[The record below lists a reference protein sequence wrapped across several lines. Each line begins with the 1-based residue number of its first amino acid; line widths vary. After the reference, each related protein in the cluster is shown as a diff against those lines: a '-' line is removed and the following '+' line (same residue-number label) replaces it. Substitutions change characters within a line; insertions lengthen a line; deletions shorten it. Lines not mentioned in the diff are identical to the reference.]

1 MRACPEAA
9 AELLISLMLDTETII
24 IDQLLMRFEP
34 TAVPKEVAT
43 IAPRVFCEERSAIAR
58 PRASV
63 TPAFSRPFTSNAR
76 LKMKRRID
84 HEMPELTPLRLI
96 RRKTK
101 LPGRRRTAAPK
112 AGQERGRPK

>member
-1 MRACPEAA
+1 MKPCPEAA
-9 AELLISLMLDTETII
+9 TELLISPMLDTETII

-34 TAVPKEVAT
+34 TAVPKQVAK

-63 TPAFSRPFTSNAR
+63 TPAFSNPLTSSAR

-84 HEMPELTPLRLI
+84 HEMPELTPLGLR
-96 RRKTK
+96 RRKAK
-101 LPGRRRTAAPK
+101 APVRRTTAPPK
-112 AGQERGRPK
+112 AGHERGRP